1 MNIFLKPMEEI
12 LKSTQEKGKITST
25 QELADFFLK
34 KVNETEDMTQKHRA
48 DMDARIMAKLK
59 AGKKL
64 TPEELNYLRRTNS
77 MMYAQALRIQHM
89 AEAVEEQLK
98 HAKSKEEADRIVS
111 STLLGVSKNDPAR
124 EYIVAAVNRIS
135 SEFHKSGAYNKL
147 PGTIEEAEKKKEG
160 NNENAF
166 SGGKEEEEKIDLKN
180 WSPLQ
185 EVFDQMPTFSAGA

>member
-1 MNIFLKPMEEI
+1 MNIFLKPMEE
-12 LKSTQEKGKITST
+12 KAKITTT
-25 QELADFFLK
+25 QELAEYILN
-34 KVNETEDMTQKHRA
+34 KVNESGDMKQEQKA

-77 MMYAQALRIQHM
+77 MMYAQALRVQHM

-98 HAKSKEEADRIVS
+98 HANSKEEADRIVS
-111 STLLGVSKNDPAR
+111 STLLGLSKNDPAR
-124 EYIVAAVNRIS
+124 EFIVAAVNRIS
-135 SEFHKSGAYNKL
+135 SEFRKSGGYAKL
-147 PGTIEEAEKKKEG
+147 PNTMEETQKKKNG

-166 SGGKEEEEKIDLKN
+166 SRENEDKEEMDLKN

-185 EVFDQMPTFSAGA
+185 EVFNQMPTFSAGA

>member
-89 AEAVEEQLK
+89 AEA
-98 HAKSKEEADRIVS
+98 
-111 STLLGVSKNDPAR
+111 
-124 EYIVAAVNRIS
+124 
-135 SEFHKSGAYNKL
+135 
-147 PGTIEEAEKKKEG
+147 EKKKEG

-166 SGGKEEEEKIDLKN
+166 SGGKEEKEKIDLKN

>member
-124 EYIVAAVNRIS
+124 EYIAAAVNRIS

-166 SGGKEEEEKIDLKN
+166 SGGKEEKEKIDLKN